1 MAKNLYDILGVA
13 KTATEAEIKSQYRKL
28 ARKYHPDLNKDDKS
42 AAEKFKDIS
51 AAYDILGDKDKRQK
65 YDNNEID
72 AEGKPTGFGAGGFGS
87 GGFGAGG
94 FGNGG
99 FNPGGGTYRTYTA
112 GGFGGAQNGGF
123 DFSSL
128 FGEDIF
134 SQFSNGGGTGF
145 GSAGRGA
152 YRAQKG
158 QDAAYSL
165 DVDFLDA
172 AKGAEKSIM
181 MNGKRLNVKI
191 PAGTASGQ
199 VLRLKGQ
206 GFAGVNG
213 GTDGDALI
221 TINVRSHPYFRAEG
235 KNIVMDL
242 PVSMKEAV
250 LGAKVIVP
258 TISGK
263 VSVKIPAYSSSGEK
277 LRLKGKGIKTGDSAG
292 DEIINLVIM
301 APKAKDAGLE
311 AALNNLPDEQLRSF

>member
-1 MAKNLYDILGVA
+1 MTIMKLTRKANQPGLELEGLVPAVLAREVLATADLTPAEGHIEPIRQAVSEGH
-13 KTATEAEIKSQYRKL
+13 KTAAL
-28 ARKYHPDLNKDDKS
+28 
-42 AAEKFKDIS
+42 
-51 AAYDILGDKDKRQK
+51 
-65 YDNNEID
+65 
-72 AEGKPTGFGAGGFGS
+72 
-87 GGFGAGG
+87 
-94 FGNGG
+94 
-99 FNPGGGTYRTYTA
+99 
-112 GGFGGAQNGGF
+112 
-123 DFSSL
+123 
-128 FGEDIF
+128 IF
-134 SQFSNGGGTGF
+134 RHYSE
-145 GSAGRGA
+145 RI
-152 YRAQKG
+152 
-158 QDAAYSL
+158 YSL

>member
-1 MAKNLYDILGVA
+1 
-13 KTATEAEIKSQYRKL
+13 
-28 ARKYHPDLNKDDKS
+28 
-42 AAEKFKDIS
+42 
-51 AAYDILGDKDKRQK
+51 
-65 YDNNEID
+65 
-72 AEGKPTGFGAGGFGS
+72 
-87 GGFGAGG
+87 
-94 FGNGG
+94 
-99 FNPGGGTYRTYTA
+99 
-112 GGFGGAQNGGF
+112 
-123 DFSSL
+123 
-128 FGEDIF
+128 
-134 SQFSNGGGTGF
+134 
-145 GSAGRGA
+145 
-152 YRAQKG
+152 
-158 QDAAYSL
+158 
-165 DVDFLDA
+165 
-172 AKGAEKSIM
+172 M

-191 PAGTASGQ
+191 PAGTVSGQ

>member
-1 MAKNLYDILGVA
+1 MTIMKLTRKANQPGLELEGLVPAVLAREVLATADLTPAEGHIEPIRQAVSEGH
-13 KTATEAEIKSQYRKL
+13 KTAGL
-28 ARKYHPDLNKDDKS
+28 
-42 AAEKFKDIS
+42 
-51 AAYDILGDKDKRQK
+51 KR
-65 YDNNEID
+65 
-72 AEGKPTGFGAGGFGS
+72 
-87 GGFGAGG
+87 
-94 FGNGG
+94 
-99 FNPGGGTYRTYTA
+99 
-112 GGFGGAQNGGF
+112 NGGF

-145 GSAGRGA
+145 GSTGRGA

>member
-1 MAKNLYDILGVA
+1 M
-13 KTATEAEIKSQYRKL
+13 
-28 ARKYHPDLNKDDKS
+28 
-42 AAEKFKDIS
+42 
-51 AAYDILGDKDKRQK
+51 
-65 YDNNEID
+65 
-72 AEGKPTGFGAGGFGS
+72 
-87 GGFGAGG
+87 
-94 FGNGG
+94 
-99 FNPGGGTYRTYTA
+99 
-112 GGFGGAQNGGF
+112 
-123 DFSSL
+123 
-128 FGEDIF
+128 
-134 SQFSNGGGTGF
+134 
-145 GSAGRGA
+145 
-152 YRAQKG
+152 
-158 QDAAYSL
+158 
-165 DVDFLDA
+165 DFLDA

-221 TINVRSHPYFRAEG
+221 TINVRSHPYFRTEG

-263 VSVKIPAYSSSGEK
+263 VSVKIPAYSSSGKK

>member
-1 MAKNLYDILGVA
+1 M
-13 KTATEAEIKSQYRKL
+13 
-28 ARKYHPDLNKDDKS
+28 
-42 AAEKFKDIS
+42 
-51 AAYDILGDKDKRQK
+51 
-65 YDNNEID
+65 
-72 AEGKPTGFGAGGFGS
+72 
-87 GGFGAGG
+87 
-94 FGNGG
+94 
-99 FNPGGGTYRTYTA
+99 
-112 GGFGGAQNGGF
+112 
-123 DFSSL
+123 

-134 SQFSNGGGTGF
+134 SQFSNGSGTGF